1 MKICK
6 INNVLEGLAPLQTVE
21 LSLMTVAL
29 AALPIALSVSV
40 FAVYAAV
47 AVGVVGMVVNR
58 RSLRTAVSGKP
69 RLVRW
74 GLGLMMAFWALYA
87 VSLMWTTNIPEGFL
101 RLYKALPLL
110 ILGFYFLVADP
121 TVYTWRRIRAVL
133 WTQAAVLLVLFVV
146 RLSVMLWRAVFDG
159 VGYSGLTGDHFYSLH
174 HAYMAYF
181 LLMSIG
187 FLYSEAVRL
196 WGGINLWRRVAF
208 VAAIVALAAFVVFVN
223 SRAGVL
229 GLAMTAVLCVAHLA
243 FVRRNWRA
251 ALVVAAV
258 LAVSSGSVYMMLPSS
273 AQRLSNTVI
282 DPEENQKPDARV
294 TIYSIALKAVADQP
308 FGYGVGDYM
317 DVLGEYYAAN
327 DYEHGKKERQNS
339 HNQYIDTTLAIGFIG
354 LALLLSLLAC
364 FFIVVWRRRDVAAV
378 IFLLVTAESIMFEAM
393 FYRQWGLL
401 LFCIAYGLFAICPDE
416 KNNAI

>member
-6 INNVLEGLAPLQTVE
+6 INNIFDGLAPLQKVE
-21 LSLMTVAL
+21 YCLMAVAL
-29 AALPIALSVSV
+29 AMLPISLAISV
-40 FAVYAAV
+40 FAVYAA
-47 AVGVVGMVVNR
+47 AAAGVVGMVVNR
-58 RSLRTAVSGKP
+58 RSLRTAVSGKS
-69 RLVRW
+69 RLVRCA
-74 GLGLMMAFWALYA
+74 LGLMMALWGLYA
-87 VSLMWTTNIPEGFL
+87 VSLLWTTNIPEGFL
-101 RLYKALPLL
+101 RVYKALPLL
-110 ILGFYFLVADP
+110 ILGFYFLVSDP

-133 WTQAAVLLVLFVV
+133 WTQAAVLVVLFVV
-146 RLSVMLWRAVFDG
+146 RLAVMLWKAVFDG
-159 VGYSGLTGDHFYSLH
+159 VGYSGLTGDRFYHLH

-187 FLYSEAVRL
+187 FLYSETIRL
-196 WGGINLWRRVAF
+196 WEGITHWYRMAF
-208 VAAIVALAAFVVFVN
+208 VAAIVALAAFVLFVN

-229 GLAMTAVLCVAHLA
+229 GLAMVAVLCLVHLA
-243 FVRRNWRA
+243 FVRHKWRA
-251 ALVVAAV
+251 ALVVAGA
-258 LAVSSGSVYMMLPSS
+258 LAVTAGSVYMLLPNS

-294 TIYSIALKAVADQP
+294 TIYSIALKALADQP

-327 DYEHGKKERQNS
+327 GYKSGITQRQNS
-339 HNQYIDTTLAIGFIG
+339 HNQYIDTTLAIGVAG
-354 LALLLSLLAC
+354 LALLLSLLLV
-364 FFIVVWRRRDVAAV
+364 FFIIAWRKRDVAAV

-393 FYRQWGLL
+393 LYRQWGLL